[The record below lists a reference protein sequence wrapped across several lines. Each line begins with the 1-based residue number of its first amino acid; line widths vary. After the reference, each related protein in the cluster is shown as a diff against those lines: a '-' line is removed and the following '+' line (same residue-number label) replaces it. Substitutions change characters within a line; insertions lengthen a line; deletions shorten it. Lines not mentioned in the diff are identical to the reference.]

1 MNQKKN
7 TKILLILIII
17 IVIIILAGVGIL
29 VFATDIFKSDKEMF
43 FKYMAD
49 IGDPKKGFIDE
60 ELKQY
65 FEKKNNT
72 PYNDEGEFS
81 INISC
86 DPNTLSENLQKNVE
100 STNNF
105 NISFSGQVDTANSK
119 AAQNIS
125 LNYSNDVKFPINYK
139 QIENKIGLQTKYV
152 GSKFVAI
159 ETEKLNKFSEDLDDV
174 ESYGEMVDKLQKMGK
189 VELTEDEKSH
199 IKDTYITVIN
209 QQLEKDKFSKVKESD
224 MSGYKLSLT
233 GTDLQNVLVKLLE
246 TLKNDQTTV
255 DKLNEYLKI
264 QKNSAKITASQID
277 DAIKSIKDN
286 TYFSDKNFEITVYQ
300 KNRDVCKLVIETTEG
315 TIAIEKKIE
324 GNQQNIDV
332 SYEMKEDKKSKI
344 SFSANFEN
352 LESLQNIKENY
363 ELELQFELSTY
374 NLKGTQSSNNKDNIY
389 TEEEKI
395 KMMLNQAIAEGMLDG
410 ESTSSITKENLEKA
424 RNNDNSEFYEN
435 MQIENISGGQI
446 QIKFSDTGDIFKL
459 DNNGKI
465 ISSPEVTESSAT
477 MESSTT
483 TDVDSEVVVYKFSND
498 INFTDSATVEDFSS
512 DNSLMLT
519 DYDSDQ
525 VSNFLNAVV
534 ERISEVN
541 EQQMGQLGLEASEN
555 PIVINMMI
563 PFSYIYL
570 GNMYALNQVNSNMSE
585 AEINNFN
592 QKFEAYESTNLKGV
606 TVKGLLS
613 TISLNNQSEETSNEI
628 KEINY
633 NGEEYEASEQNIT
646 LIKGEIDTE
655 KSYRVEFEK
664 DQDTG
669 LIYRAVINEK

>member
-49 IGDPKKGFIDE
+49 IGDPKKGFIDDG
-60 ELKQY
+60 LKQY

-81 INISC
+81 VNISS
-86 DPNTLSENLQKNVE
+86 DNEQKKFENV
-100 STNNF
+100 NNF

-139 QIENKIGLQTKYV
+139 QIENKMGLQTKYV

-277 DAIKSIKDN
+277 DAIKSIKDD
-286 TYFSDKNFEITVYQ
+286 TDFSDKNFEITVYQ

-363 ELELQFELSTY
+363 ELIMSL
-374 NLKGTQSSNNKDNIY
+374 
-389 TEEEKI
+389 
-395 KMMLNQAIAEGMLDG
+395 
-410 ESTSSITKENLEKA
+410 
-424 RNNDNSEFYEN
+424 
-435 MQIENISGGQI
+435 
-446 QIKFSDTGDIFKL
+446 
-459 DNNGKI
+459 
-465 ISSPEVTESSAT
+465 PEVA
-477 MESSTT
+477 ESSTT
-483 TDVDSEVVVYKFSND
+483 TDVDSKVVVYKYNFSND
-498 INFTDSATVEDFSS
+498 VNFTDSATVEDFSS

-525 VSNFLNAVV
+525 VSSFLNAVV

-555 PIVINMMI
+555 PIVNII
-563 PFSYIYL
+563 PSIGLYL
-570 GNMYALNQVNSNMSE
+570 GNMNVLNQVNSNMSE

>member
-49 IGDPKKGFIDE
+49 IGDSKKGFIDDG
-60 ELKQY
+60 LKQY

-81 INISC
+81 VNISS
-86 DPNTLSENLQKNVE
+86 DNEQKKFENV
-100 STNNF
+100 NNF

-277 DAIKSIKDN
+277 DAIKSIKDDID
-286 TYFSDKNFEITVYQ
+286 FSDKNFEITVYQ

-324 GNQQNIDV
+324 GNQQNIVV

-363 ELELQFELSTY
+363 EL
-374 NLKGTQSSNNKDNIY
+374 
-389 TEEEKI
+389 
-395 KMMLNQAIAEGMLDG
+395 
-410 ESTSSITKENLEKA
+410 
-424 RNNDNSEFYEN
+424 
-435 MQIENISGGQI
+435 
-446 QIKFSDTGDIFKL
+446 
-459 DNNGKI
+459 I
-465 ISSPEVTESSAT
+465 ISSPEVT
-477 MESSTT
+477 ESSTT
-483 TDVDSEVVVYKFSND
+483 TDVDSEVVVYKYNFSND
-498 INFTDSATVEDFSS
+498 VNFTDSATVEDFSS

-525 VSNFLNAVV
+525 VSSFLNAVV

-555 PIVINMMI
+555 PIVNII
-563 PFSYIYL
+563 PSIGLYL
-570 GNMYALNQVNSNMSE
+570 GNMNVLNQVNSNMSE

>member
-1 MNQKKN
+1 M
-7 TKILLILIII
+7 LILIII

-49 IGDPKKGFIDE
+49 IGDSKKGFIDDG
-60 ELKQY
+60 LKQY

-81 INISC
+81 VNISS
-86 DPNTLSENLQKNVE
+86 DNEQKKFENV
-100 STNNF
+100 NNF

-159 ETEKLNKFSEDLDDV
+159 ETEKLNKLSEDLDDV

-277 DAIKSIKDN
+277 DAIKSIKDD
-286 TYFSDKNFEITVYQ
+286 TDFSDKNFEIAVYQ

-324 GNQQNIDV
+324 GNQQNIVV

-363 ELELQFELSTY
+363 ELIMSL
-374 NLKGTQSSNNKDNIY
+374 
-389 TEEEKI
+389 
-395 KMMLNQAIAEGMLDG
+395 
-410 ESTSSITKENLEKA
+410 
-424 RNNDNSEFYEN
+424 
-435 MQIENISGGQI
+435 
-446 QIKFSDTGDIFKL
+446 
-459 DNNGKI
+459 
-465 ISSPEVTESSAT
+465 PEVA
-477 MESSTT
+477 ESSTT
-483 TDVDSEVVVYKFSND
+483 TDVDSEVVEYKFSND
-498 INFTDSATVEDFSS
+498 VNFTDSATVEDFSS

-525 VSNFLNAVV
+525 VSSFLNAVV

-555 PIVINMMI
+555 PIVNII
-563 PFSYIYL
+563 PSIGLYL
-570 GNMYALNQVNSNMSE
+570 GNMNVLNQVNSNMSE

>member
-49 IGDPKKGFIDE
+49 IGDSKKGFIDDG
-60 ELKQY
+60 LKQY

-81 INISC
+81 VNISS
-86 DPNTLSENLQKNVE
+86 DNEQKNVD

-189 VELTEDEKSH
+189 VELAEDEKNH

-277 DAIKSIKDN
+277 DAIKSIKDD
-286 TYFSDKNFEITVYQ
+286 TDFSDKNFEIAVYQ

-332 SYEMKEDKKSKI
+332 SYEVKEDKKSKI

-363 ELELQFELSTY
+363 EL
-374 NLKGTQSSNNKDNIY
+374 
-389 TEEEKI
+389 
-395 KMMLNQAIAEGMLDG
+395 
-410 ESTSSITKENLEKA
+410 
-424 RNNDNSEFYEN
+424 
-435 MQIENISGGQI
+435 
-446 QIKFSDTGDIFKL
+446 
-459 DNNGKI
+459 I
-465 ISSPEVTESSAT
+465 ISSPEVT
-477 MESSTT
+477 ESSTT
-483 TDVDSEVVVYKFSND
+483 TDVDSEVVVYKYNFSND
-498 INFTDSATVEDFSS
+498 VNFTDSATVEDFSS

-525 VSNFLNAVV
+525 VSSFLNAVV

-555 PIVINMMI
+555 PIVNII
-563 PFSYIYL
+563 PSIGLYL
-570 GNMYALNQVNSNMSE
+570 GNMNVLNQVNSNMSE

>member
-43 FKYMAD
+43 FFFFLD
-49 IGDPKKGFIDE
+49 IGDSKKGFIDDG
-60 ELKQY
+60 LKQY

-81 INISC
+81 VNISS
-86 DPNTLSENLQKNVE
+86 DNEQKKFENV
-100 STNNF
+100 NNF

-159 ETEKLNKFSEDLDDV
+159 ETEKLNKLSEDLDDV

-277 DAIKSIKDN
+277 DAIKSIKDD
-286 TYFSDKNFEITVYQ
+286 TDFSDKNFEIAVYQ

-324 GNQQNIDV
+324 GNQQNIVV

-363 ELELQFELSTY
+363 ELIMSL
-374 NLKGTQSSNNKDNIY
+374 
-389 TEEEKI
+389 
-395 KMMLNQAIAEGMLDG
+395 
-410 ESTSSITKENLEKA
+410 
-424 RNNDNSEFYEN
+424 
-435 MQIENISGGQI
+435 
-446 QIKFSDTGDIFKL
+446 
-459 DNNGKI
+459 
-465 ISSPEVTESSAT
+465 PEVA
-477 MESSTT
+477 ESSTT

-498 INFTDSATVEDFSS
+498 VNFTDSATVEDFSS

-555 PIVINMMI
+555 PIVNMI
-563 PFSYIYL
+563 PSIGLYL
-570 GNMYALNQVNSNMSE
+570 GNMNVLNQVNSNMSE

>member
-49 IGDPKKGFIDE
+49 IGDSKKGFIDDG
-60 ELKQY
+60 LKQY

-81 INISC
+81 VNISS
-86 DPNTLSENLQKNVE
+86 DNEQKKFENV
-100 STNNF
+100 NNF

-277 DAIKSIKDN
+277 DAIKSIKDD
-286 TYFSDKNFEITVYQ
+286 TDFSDKNFEIAVYQ
-300 KNRDVCKLVIETTEG
+300 KIE
-315 TIAIEKKIE
+315 
-324 GNQQNIDV
+324 
-332 SYEMKEDKKSKI
+332 
-344 SFSANFEN
+344 
-352 LESLQNIKENY
+352 
-363 ELELQFELSTY
+363 
-374 NLKGTQSSNNKDNIY
+374 
-389 TEEEKI
+389 
-395 KMMLNQAIAEGMLDG
+395 
-410 ESTSSITKENLEKA
+410 
-424 RNNDNSEFYEN
+424 
-435 MQIENISGGQI
+435 
-446 QIKFSDTGDIFKL
+446 
-459 DNNGKI
+459 
-465 ISSPEVTESSAT
+465 
-477 MESSTT
+477 
-483 TDVDSEVVVYKFSND
+483 
-498 INFTDSATVEDFSS
+498 
-512 DNSLMLT
+512 
-519 DYDSDQ
+519 
-525 VSNFLNAVV
+525 
-534 ERISEVN
+534 
-541 EQQMGQLGLEASEN
+541 
-555 PIVINMMI
+555 
-563 PFSYIYL
+563 
-570 GNMYALNQVNSNMSE
+570 MYASW
-585 AEINNFN
+585 
-592 QKFEAYESTNLKGV
+592 
-606 TVKGLLS
+606 
-613 TISLNNQSEETSNEI
+613 
-628 KEINY
+628 
-633 NGEEYEASEQNIT
+633 
-646 LIKGEIDTE
+646 
-655 KSYRVEFEK
+655 
-664 DQDTG
+664 
-669 LIYRAVINEK
+669 

>member
-86 DPNTLSENLQKNVE
+86 DPNTLSKNLQKNVD

-105 NISFSGQVDTANSK
+105 NIGFSGQVDTANSK

-277 DAIKSIKDN
+277 DAIKSIKDD
-286 TYFSDKNFEITVYQ
+286 TDFSDKNFEIAVYQ

-324 GNQQNIDV
+324 GNQQNIVV

-363 ELELQFELSTY
+363 ELIMSL
-374 NLKGTQSSNNKDNIY
+374 
-389 TEEEKI
+389 
-395 KMMLNQAIAEGMLDG
+395 
-410 ESTSSITKENLEKA
+410 
-424 RNNDNSEFYEN
+424 
-435 MQIENISGGQI
+435 
-446 QIKFSDTGDIFKL
+446 
-459 DNNGKI
+459 
-465 ISSPEVTESSAT
+465 PEVA
-477 MESSTT
+477 ESSTT

-498 INFTDSATVEDFSS
+498 VNFTDSATVEDFSS

-555 PIVINMMI
+555 PIVNMI
-563 PFSYIYL
+563 PSIGLYL
-570 GNMYALNQVNSNMSE
+570 GNMNVLNQVNSNMSE

>member
-49 IGDPKKGFIDE
+49 IGDSKKGFIDDG
-60 ELKQY
+60 LKQY

-81 INISC
+81 VNISS
-86 DPNTLSENLQKNVE
+86 DNEQKKFENV
-100 STNNF
+100 NNF

-152 GSKFVAI
+152 GSKFVTI
-159 ETEKLNKFSEDLDDV
+159 ETQKLNKFSEDLDDV

-277 DAIKSIKDN
+277 DAIKSIKDD
-286 TYFSDKNFEITVYQ
+286 TDFSDKNFEIAVYQ

-324 GNQQNIDV
+324 GNQQNIVV

-363 ELELQFELSTY
+363 EL
-374 NLKGTQSSNNKDNIY
+374 
-389 TEEEKI
+389 
-395 KMMLNQAIAEGMLDG
+395 
-410 ESTSSITKENLEKA
+410 
-424 RNNDNSEFYEN
+424 
-435 MQIENISGGQI
+435 
-446 QIKFSDTGDIFKL
+446 
-459 DNNGKI
+459 I
-465 ISSPEVTESSAT
+465 ISSPEVT
-477 MESSTT
+477 ESSTT
-483 TDVDSEVVVYKFSND
+483 TDVDSEVVVYKYNFSND
-498 INFTDSATVEDFSS
+498 VNFTDSATVEDFSS

-525 VSNFLNAVV
+525 VSSFLNAVV

-555 PIVINMMI
+555 PIVNII
-563 PFSYIYL
+563 PSIGLYL
-570 GNMYALNQVNSNMSE
+570 GNMNVLNQVNSNMSE

-613 TISLNNQSEETSNEI
+613 TISLNNQSEETSNEV

>member
-49 IGDPKKGFIDE
+49 IGDSKKGFIDDG
-60 ELKQY
+60 LKQY

-81 INISC
+81 VNISS
-86 DPNTLSENLQKNVE
+86 DNEQKKFENV
-100 STNNF
+100 NNF

-174 ESYGEMVDKLQKMGK
+174 ESYGEMVDRLQKMGK

-277 DAIKSIKDN
+277 DAIKSIKDD
-286 TYFSDKNFEITVYQ
+286 TDFSDKNFEIAVYQ

-324 GNQQNIDV
+324 GNQQNIVV

-363 ELELQFELSTY
+363 ELIMSL
-374 NLKGTQSSNNKDNIY
+374 
-389 TEEEKI
+389 
-395 KMMLNQAIAEGMLDG
+395 
-410 ESTSSITKENLEKA
+410 
-424 RNNDNSEFYEN
+424 
-435 MQIENISGGQI
+435 
-446 QIKFSDTGDIFKL
+446 
-459 DNNGKI
+459 
-465 ISSPEVTESSAT
+465 PEVA
-477 MESSTT
+477 ESSTT

-498 INFTDSATVEDFSS
+498 VNFTDSATVEDFSS

-555 PIVINMMI
+555 PIVNMI
-563 PFSYIYL
+563 PSIGLYL
-570 GNMYALNQVNSNMSE
+570 GNMNVLNQVNSNMSE

>member
-86 DPNTLSENLQKNVE
+86 DPNTLSENLQKNVD

-174 ESYGEMVDKLQKMGK
+174 ESYEEMVDKLQKMEK
-189 VELTEDEKSH
+189 AELTEDEKSH

-277 DAIKSIKDN
+277 DAIKSIKDG
-286 TYFSDKNFEITVYQ
+286 TDFSDKNFEIAVYQ

-324 GNQQNIDV
+324 GNQQNIVV

-374 NLKGTQSSNNKDNIY
+374 NLKGTQSSNNKDKIY

-498 INFTDSATVEDFSS
+498 VNFTDSATVEDFSS

>member
-49 IGDPKKGFIDE
+49 IVDPKKGFIDE

-86 DPNTLSENLQKNVE
+86 DPNTLSENLQKNVD

-174 ESYGEMVDKLQKMGK
+174 ESYEEMVDKLQKMEK
-189 VELTEDEKSH
+189 AELTEDEKSH

-277 DAIKSIKDN
+277 DAIKSIKDD
-286 TYFSDKNFEITVYQ
+286 TDFSDKNFEIAVYQ

-324 GNQQNIDV
+324 GNQQNIVV

-363 ELELQFELSTY
+363 ELIMSL
-374 NLKGTQSSNNKDNIY
+374 
-389 TEEEKI
+389 
-395 KMMLNQAIAEGMLDG
+395 
-410 ESTSSITKENLEKA
+410 
-424 RNNDNSEFYEN
+424 
-435 MQIENISGGQI
+435 
-446 QIKFSDTGDIFKL
+446 
-459 DNNGKI
+459 
-465 ISSPEVTESSAT
+465 PEVT
-477 MESSTT
+477 ESSTT
-483 TDVDSEVVVYKFSND
+483 TDVDNEVVVYKYNFSND
-498 INFTDSATVEDFSS
+498 VNFTDSATVEDFSS

-525 VSNFLNAVV
+525 VSSFLNAVV

-555 PIVINMMI
+555 PIVNII
-563 PFSYIYL
+563 PSIGLYL
-570 GNMYALNQVNSNMSE
+570 GNMNVLNQVNSNMSE

>member
-49 IGDPKKGFIDE
+49 IGDSKKGFIDDG
-60 ELKQY
+60 LKQY

-81 INISC
+81 VNISS
-86 DPNTLSENLQKNVE
+86 DNEQKKFENV
-100 STNNF
+100 NNF

-277 DAIKSIKDN
+277 DAIKSIKDD
-286 TYFSDKNFEITVYQ
+286 TDFSDKNFEIAVYQ

-363 ELELQFELSTY
+363 ELIMSL
-374 NLKGTQSSNNKDNIY
+374 
-389 TEEEKI
+389 
-395 KMMLNQAIAEGMLDG
+395 
-410 ESTSSITKENLEKA
+410 
-424 RNNDNSEFYEN
+424 
-435 MQIENISGGQI
+435 
-446 QIKFSDTGDIFKL
+446 
-459 DNNGKI
+459 
-465 ISSPEVTESSAT
+465 PEVA
-477 MESSTT
+477 ESSTT

-498 INFTDSATVEDFSS
+498 VNFTYSATVEGFSS
-512 DNSLMLT
+512 DNSLILT

-555 PIVINMMI
+555 PIVNMI
-563 PFSYIYL
+563 PSIGLYL
-570 GNMYALNQVNSNMSE
+570 GNMNVLNQVNSNMSE

>member
-49 IGDPKKGFIDE
+49 IGDSKKGFIDDG
-60 ELKQY
+60 LKQY

-81 INISC
+81 VNISS
-86 DPNTLSENLQKNVE
+86 DNEQKKFENV
-100 STNNF
+100 NNF

-174 ESYGEMVDKLQKMGK
+174 ESYGEMVDKLQKMEK

-277 DAIKSIKDN
+277 DAIKSIKDD
-286 TYFSDKNFEITVYQ
+286 TDFSDKNFEIAVYQ

-324 GNQQNIDV
+324 GNQQNIVV

-363 ELELQFELSTY
+363 ELIMSL
-374 NLKGTQSSNNKDNIY
+374 
-389 TEEEKI
+389 
-395 KMMLNQAIAEGMLDG
+395 
-410 ESTSSITKENLEKA
+410 
-424 RNNDNSEFYEN
+424 
-435 MQIENISGGQI
+435 
-446 QIKFSDTGDIFKL
+446 
-459 DNNGKI
+459 
-465 ISSPEVTESSAT
+465 PEVA
-477 MESSTT
+477 ESSTT

-498 INFTDSATVEDFSS
+498 VNFTDSATVEDFSS

-525 VSNFLNAVV
+525 VSSFLNAVV

-555 PIVINMMI
+555 PIVNII
-563 PFSYIYL
+563 PSIDLYL
-570 GNMYALNQVNSNMSE
+570 GNMNVLNQVNSNMSE

>member
-49 IGDPKKGFIDE
+49 IGDSKKGFIDDG
-60 ELKQY
+60 LKQY

-174 ESYGEMVDKLQKMGK
+174 ESYGEMVEKLQKMGK

-277 DAIKSIKDN
+277 DAIKSIKDD
-286 TYFSDKNFEITVYQ
+286 TDFSDKNFEIAVYQ

-374 NLKGTQSSNNKDNIY
+374 NLKGTQSSNNKDKIY

-410 ESTSSITKENLEKA
+410 ESTPSITKENLEKA

-446 QIKFSDTGDIFKL
+446 QIKFSDTGDIFKI

-483 TDVDSEVVVYKFSND
+483 TDVDSEVVVYKYNFSND
-498 INFTDSATVEDFSS
+498 VNFTDSATVEGFSS
-512 DNSLMLT
+512 DNSLILT

-555 PIVINMMI
+555 PIVNMI
-563 PFSYIYL
+563 PSIGLYL
-570 GNMYALNQVNSNMSE
+570 GNMNVLNQVNSNMSE

>member
-49 IGDPKKGFIDE
+49 IGDSKKGFIDDG
-60 ELKQY
+60 LKQY

-81 INISC
+81 VNISS
-86 DPNTLSENLQKNVE
+86 DNEQKKFENV
-100 STNNF
+100 NNF

-277 DAIKSIKDN
+277 DAIKSIKDD
-286 TYFSDKNFEITVYQ
+286 TDFSDKNFEIAVYQ

-315 TIAIEKKIE
+315 TITIEKKIE
-324 GNQQNIDV
+324 GNQQNIVV

-363 ELELQFELSTY
+363 ELIMSL
-374 NLKGTQSSNNKDNIY
+374 
-389 TEEEKI
+389 
-395 KMMLNQAIAEGMLDG
+395 
-410 ESTSSITKENLEKA
+410 
-424 RNNDNSEFYEN
+424 
-435 MQIENISGGQI
+435 
-446 QIKFSDTGDIFKL
+446 
-459 DNNGKI
+459 
-465 ISSPEVTESSAT
+465 PEVA
-477 MESSTT
+477 ESSTT
-483 TDVDSEVVVYKFSND
+483 TDVDSEVVEYKFSND
-498 INFTDSATVEDFSS
+498 VNFTDSATVEDFSS

-525 VSNFLNAVV
+525 VSSFLNAVV

-555 PIVINMMI
+555 PIVNII
-563 PFSYIYL
+563 PSIGLYL
-570 GNMYALNQVNSNMSE
+570 GNMNVLNQVNSNMSE

>member
-49 IGDPKKGFIDE
+49 IGDSKKGFIDDG
-60 ELKQY
+60 LKQY

-81 INISC
+81 VNISS
-86 DPNTLSENLQKNVE
+86 DNEQKKFENV
-100 STNNF
+100 NNF

-277 DAIKSIKDN
+277 DAIKSIKDD
-286 TYFSDKNFEITVYQ
+286 TDFSDKNFEIAVYQ

-324 GNQQNIDV
+324 GNQQNIVV

-363 ELELQFELSTY
+363 ELIMSL
-374 NLKGTQSSNNKDNIY
+374 
-389 TEEEKI
+389 
-395 KMMLNQAIAEGMLDG
+395 
-410 ESTSSITKENLEKA
+410 
-424 RNNDNSEFYEN
+424 
-435 MQIENISGGQI
+435 
-446 QIKFSDTGDIFKL
+446 
-459 DNNGKI
+459 
-465 ISSPEVTESSAT
+465 PEVA
-477 MESSTT
+477 ESSTT
-483 TDVDSEVVVYKFSND
+483 TDVDSEVVEYKFSND
-498 INFTDSATVEDFSS
+498 VNFTDSATVEGFSS
-512 DNSLMLT
+512 DNSLILT

-555 PIVINMMI
+555 PIVNMI
-563 PFSYIYL
+563 PSIGLYL
-570 GNMYALNQVNSNMSE
+570 GNMNVLNQVNSNMSE

-613 TISLNNQSEETSNEI
+613 TISLNNQSEETSNEV

>member
-49 IGDPKKGFIDE
+49 IGDSKKGFIDDG
-60 ELKQY
+60 LKQY

-81 INISC
+81 VNISS
-86 DPNTLSENLQKNVE
+86 DNEQKKFENV
-100 STNNF
+100 NNF

-159 ETEKLNKFSEDLDDV
+159 ETEKLNKLSEDLDDV

-277 DAIKSIKDN
+277 DAIKSIKDD
-286 TYFSDKNFEITVYQ
+286 TDFSDKNFEIAVYQ

-324 GNQQNIDV
+324 GNQQNIVV
-332 SYEMKEDKKSKI
+332 SYEMKQDKKSKI

-363 ELELQFELSTY
+363 ELIMSL
-374 NLKGTQSSNNKDNIY
+374 
-389 TEEEKI
+389 
-395 KMMLNQAIAEGMLDG
+395 
-410 ESTSSITKENLEKA
+410 
-424 RNNDNSEFYEN
+424 
-435 MQIENISGGQI
+435 
-446 QIKFSDTGDIFKL
+446 
-459 DNNGKI
+459 
-465 ISSPEVTESSAT
+465 PEVA
-477 MESSTT
+477 ESSTT

-498 INFTDSATVEDFSS
+498 VNFTDSATVEDFSS

-555 PIVINMMI
+555 PIVNMI
-563 PFSYIYL
+563 PSIGLYL
-570 GNMYALNQVNSNMSE
+570 GNMNVLNQVNSNMSE

>member
-43 FKYMAD
+43 FKYMSD
-49 IGDPKKGFIDE
+49 IGDSKKGFIDDG
-60 ELKQY
+60 LKQY

-81 INISC
+81 VNISS
-86 DPNTLSENLQKNVE
+86 DNEQKKFENV
-100 STNNF
+100 NNF

-159 ETEKLNKFSEDLDDV
+159 ETEKLNKLSEDLDDV

-277 DAIKSIKDN
+277 DAIKSIKDD
-286 TYFSDKNFEITVYQ
+286 TDFSDKNFEIAVYQ

-363 ELELQFELSTY
+363 ELIMSL
-374 NLKGTQSSNNKDNIY
+374 
-389 TEEEKI
+389 
-395 KMMLNQAIAEGMLDG
+395 
-410 ESTSSITKENLEKA
+410 
-424 RNNDNSEFYEN
+424 
-435 MQIENISGGQI
+435 
-446 QIKFSDTGDIFKL
+446 
-459 DNNGKI
+459 
-465 ISSPEVTESSAT
+465 PEVA
-477 MESSTT
+477 ESSTT
-483 TDVDSEVVVYKFSND
+483 TDVDSEVVEYKFSND
-498 INFTDSATVEDFSS
+498 VNFTDSATVEGFSS
-512 DNSLMLT
+512 DNSLILT

-555 PIVINMMI
+555 PIVNMI
-563 PFSYIYL
+563 PSIGLYL
-570 GNMYALNQVNSNMSE
+570 GNMNVLNQVNSNMSE

-613 TISLNNQSEETSNEI
+613 TISLNNQSEETSNEV

>member
-86 DPNTLSENLQKNVE
+86 DPNTLSENLQKNVD

-105 NISFSGQVDTANSK
+105 NISFSGQVDTVNSK

-174 ESYGEMVDKLQKMGK
+174 ESYGEMVDKLQKMEK

-277 DAIKSIKDN
+277 DAIKSIKDD
-286 TYFSDKNFEITVYQ
+286 TDFSDKNFEIAVYQ

-332 SYEMKEDKKSKI
+332 SYEVKEDKKSKI

-363 ELELQFELSTY
+363 EL
-374 NLKGTQSSNNKDNIY
+374 
-389 TEEEKI
+389 
-395 KMMLNQAIAEGMLDG
+395 
-410 ESTSSITKENLEKA
+410 
-424 RNNDNSEFYEN
+424 
-435 MQIENISGGQI
+435 
-446 QIKFSDTGDIFKL
+446 
-459 DNNGKI
+459 I
-465 ISSPEVTESSAT
+465 ISSPEVTESS
-477 MESSTT
+477 TT
-483 TDVDSEVVVYKFSND
+483 KDVDSEVVYKYNFSND
-498 INFTDSATVEDFSS
+498 VNFTDSATVEDFSS

-525 VSNFLNAVV
+525 VSSFLNAVV

-555 PIVINMMI
+555 PIVNII
-563 PFSYIYL
+563 PSIGLYL
-570 GNMYALNQVNSNMSE
+570 GNMNVLNQVNSNMSE

>member
-49 IGDPKKGFIDE
+49 IVDPKKGFIDE

-86 DPNTLSENLQKNVE
+86 DPNTLSENLQKNVD

-174 ESYGEMVDKLQKMGK
+174 ESYEEMVDKLQKMEK
-189 VELTEDEKSH
+189 AELTEDEKSH

-277 DAIKSIKDN
+277 DAIKSIKDD
-286 TYFSDKNFEITVYQ
+286 TDFSDKNFEIAVYQ

-324 GNQQNIDV
+324 GNQQNIVV

-363 ELELQFELSTY
+363 ELEFQFELSTY
-374 NLKGTQSSNNKDNIY
+374 NLKGTQSSNNKDKIY

-498 INFTDSATVEDFSS
+498 VNFTDSATVEDFSS

>member
-49 IGDPKKGFIDE
+49 IGDSKKGFIDDG
-60 ELKQY
+60 LKQY

-81 INISC
+81 VNISS
-86 DPNTLSENLQKNVE
+86 DNEQKKFENV
-100 STNNF
+100 NNF

-174 ESYGEMVDKLQKMGK
+174 ESYGEMVDKLQKMEK

-277 DAIKSIKDN
+277 DAIKSIKDD
-286 TYFSDKNFEITVYQ
+286 TDFSDKNFEITVYQ

-363 ELELQFELSTY
+363 ELIMSL
-374 NLKGTQSSNNKDNIY
+374 
-389 TEEEKI
+389 
-395 KMMLNQAIAEGMLDG
+395 
-410 ESTSSITKENLEKA
+410 
-424 RNNDNSEFYEN
+424 
-435 MQIENISGGQI
+435 
-446 QIKFSDTGDIFKL
+446 
-459 DNNGKI
+459 
-465 ISSPEVTESSAT
+465 PEVA
-477 MESSTT
+477 ESSTT
-483 TDVDSEVVVYKFSND
+483 TDVDSKVVVYKYNFSND
-498 INFTDSATVEDFSS
+498 VNFTDSATVEDFSS
-512 DNSLMLT
+512 DNSLTLT

-525 VSNFLNAVV
+525 VSSFLNAVV

-555 PIVINMMI
+555 PIVNII
-563 PFSYIYL
+563 PSIDLYL
-570 GNMYALNQVNSNMSE
+570 GNMNVLNQVNSNMSE

>member
-86 DPNTLSENLQKNVE
+86 DPNTLSENLQKNVD

-189 VELTEDEKSH
+189 VELAEDEKNH

-277 DAIKSIKDN
+277 DAIKSIKDD
-286 TYFSDKNFEITVYQ
+286 TDFSDKNFEITVYQ

-324 GNQQNIDV
+324 GNQQNIVV

-363 ELELQFELSTY
+363 ELIMSL
-374 NLKGTQSSNNKDNIY
+374 
-389 TEEEKI
+389 
-395 KMMLNQAIAEGMLDG
+395 
-410 ESTSSITKENLEKA
+410 
-424 RNNDNSEFYEN
+424 
-435 MQIENISGGQI
+435 
-446 QIKFSDTGDIFKL
+446 
-459 DNNGKI
+459 
-465 ISSPEVTESSAT
+465 PEVA
-477 MESSTT
+477 ESSTT
-483 TDVDSEVVVYKFSND
+483 TDVDSEVVVYKYNFSND
-498 INFTDSATVEDFSS
+498 VNFTDSATVEDFSS

-555 PIVINMMI
+555 PIVNMI
-563 PFSYIYL
+563 PSIGLYL
-570 GNMYALNQVNSNMSE
+570 GNMNVLNQVNSNMSE

>member
-49 IGDPKKGFIDE
+49 IGDSKKGFIDDG
-60 ELKQY
+60 LKQY

-81 INISC
+81 VNISS
-86 DPNTLSENLQKNVE
+86 DNEQKKFENV
-100 STNNF
+100 NNF

-277 DAIKSIKDN
+277 DAIKSIKDD
-286 TYFSDKNFEITVYQ
+286 TDFSDKNFEIAVYQ

-363 ELELQFELSTY
+363 ELIMSL
-374 NLKGTQSSNNKDNIY
+374 
-389 TEEEKI
+389 
-395 KMMLNQAIAEGMLDG
+395 
-410 ESTSSITKENLEKA
+410 
-424 RNNDNSEFYEN
+424 
-435 MQIENISGGQI
+435 
-446 QIKFSDTGDIFKL
+446 
-459 DNNGKI
+459 
-465 ISSPEVTESSAT
+465 PEVA
-477 MESSTT
+477 ESSTT
-483 TDVDSEVVVYKFSND
+483 TDVDSEVVVYKYNFSND
-498 INFTDSATVEDFSS
+498 VNFTDSATVEGFSS
-512 DNSLMLT
+512 DNSLILT

-555 PIVINMMI
+555 PIVNMI
-563 PFSYIYL
+563 PSIGLYL
-570 GNMYALNQVNSNMSE
+570 GNMNVLNQVNSNMSE

>member
-49 IGDPKKGFIDE
+49 IGDSKKGFIDDG
-60 ELKQY
+60 LKQY

-81 INISC
+81 VNISS
-86 DPNTLSENLQKNVE
+86 DNEQKKFENV
-100 STNNF
+100 NNF

-159 ETEKLNKFSEDLDDV
+159 ETEKLNKFSEDLEDV

-189 VELTEDEKSH
+189 VELKEDEKSH

-277 DAIKSIKDN
+277 DAIKSIKDD
-286 TYFSDKNFEITVYQ
+286 TDFSDKNFEIAVYQ

-315 TIAIEKKIE
+315 TIAAEKKIE
-324 GNQQNIDV
+324 GNQQNIVV

-363 ELELQFELSTY
+363 ELIMSL
-374 NLKGTQSSNNKDNIY
+374 
-389 TEEEKI
+389 
-395 KMMLNQAIAEGMLDG
+395 
-410 ESTSSITKENLEKA
+410 
-424 RNNDNSEFYEN
+424 
-435 MQIENISGGQI
+435 
-446 QIKFSDTGDIFKL
+446 
-459 DNNGKI
+459 
-465 ISSPEVTESSAT
+465 PEVA
-477 MESSTT
+477 ESSTT
-483 TDVDSEVVVYKFSND
+483 TDVDSEVVVYKYNFSND
-498 INFTDSATVEDFSS
+498 VNFTDSATVEDFSS

-525 VSNFLNAVV
+525 VSSFLNAVV

-555 PIVINMMI
+555 PIVNII
-563 PFSYIYL
+563 PSIGLYL
-570 GNMYALNQVNSNMSE
+570 GNMNVLNQVNSNMSE

>member
-49 IGDPKKGFIDE
+49 IGDSKKGFIDDG
-60 ELKQY
+60 LKQY

-81 INISC
+81 VNISS
-86 DPNTLSENLQKNVE
+86 DNEQKKFENV
-100 STNNF
+100 NNF

-159 ETEKLNKFSEDLDDV
+159 ETEKLNKLSEDLDDV

-277 DAIKSIKDN
+277 DAIKSIKDD
-286 TYFSDKNFEITVYQ
+286 TDFSDKNFEIAVYQ

-324 GNQQNIDV
+324 GNQQNIVV

-363 ELELQFELSTY
+363 ELIMSL
-374 NLKGTQSSNNKDNIY
+374 
-389 TEEEKI
+389 
-395 KMMLNQAIAEGMLDG
+395 
-410 ESTSSITKENLEKA
+410 
-424 RNNDNSEFYEN
+424 
-435 MQIENISGGQI
+435 
-446 QIKFSDTGDIFKL
+446 
-459 DNNGKI
+459 
-465 ISSPEVTESSAT
+465 PEVA
-477 MESSTT
+477 ESSTT
-483 TDVDSEVVVYKFSND
+483 TDVDSEVVVYKYNFSND
-498 INFTDSATVEDFSS
+498 VNFTDSATVEDFSS

-555 PIVINMMI
+555 PIVNMI
-563 PFSYIYL
+563 PSIGLYL
-570 GNMYALNQVNSNMSE
+570 GNMNVLNQVNSNMSE

>member
-49 IGDPKKGFIDE
+49 IGDSKKGFIDDG
-60 ELKQY
+60 LKQY

-81 INISC
+81 VNISS
-86 DPNTLSENLQKNVE
+86 DNEQKKFENV
-100 STNNF
+100 NNF

-174 ESYGEMVDKLQKMGK
+174 ESYGEMVDKLQKMEK

-277 DAIKSIKDN
+277 DAIKSIKDD
-286 TYFSDKNFEITVYQ
+286 TDFSDKNFEITVYQ

-363 ELELQFELSTY
+363 ELIMSL
-374 NLKGTQSSNNKDNIY
+374 
-389 TEEEKI
+389 
-395 KMMLNQAIAEGMLDG
+395 
-410 ESTSSITKENLEKA
+410 
-424 RNNDNSEFYEN
+424 
-435 MQIENISGGQI
+435 
-446 QIKFSDTGDIFKL
+446 
-459 DNNGKI
+459 
-465 ISSPEVTESSAT
+465 PEVA
-477 MESSTT
+477 ESSTT
-483 TDVDSEVVVYKFSND
+483 TDVDSKVVVYKYNFSND
-498 INFTDSATVEDFSS
+498 VNFTDSATVEDFSS
-512 DNSLMLT
+512 DNSLTLT

-525 VSNFLNAVV
+525 VSSFLNAVV

-555 PIVINMMI
+555 PIVNII
-563 PFSYIYL
+563 PSIGLYL
-570 GNMYALNQVNSNMSE
+570 GNMNVLNQVDSNMSE

>member
-49 IGDPKKGFIDE
+49 IVDPKKGFIDE

-86 DPNTLSENLQKNVE
+86 DPNTLSENLQKNVD

-374 NLKGTQSSNNKDNIY
+374 NLKGTQSSNNKDKIY

-498 INFTDSATVEDFSS
+498 VNFTDSATVEDFSS

-525 VSNFLNAVV
+525 VSSFLNAVA

-563 PFSYIYL
+563 PFSYLYL

>member
-81 INISC
+81 VNISS
-86 DPNTLSENLQKNVE
+86 DNEQKKFENV
-100 STNNF
+100 NNF

-174 ESYGEMVDKLQKMGK
+174 ESYGEMVDKLQKMEK

-277 DAIKSIKDN
+277 DAIKSIKDDID
-286 TYFSDKNFEITVYQ
+286 FSDKNFEITVYQ

-363 ELELQFELSTY
+363 ELIMSL
-374 NLKGTQSSNNKDNIY
+374 
-389 TEEEKI
+389 
-395 KMMLNQAIAEGMLDG
+395 
-410 ESTSSITKENLEKA
+410 
-424 RNNDNSEFYEN
+424 
-435 MQIENISGGQI
+435 
-446 QIKFSDTGDIFKL
+446 
-459 DNNGKI
+459 
-465 ISSPEVTESSAT
+465 PEVA
-477 MESSTT
+477 ESSTT
-483 TDVDSEVVVYKFSND
+483 TDVDSKVVVYKYNFSND
-498 INFTDSATVEDFSS
+498 VNFTDSATVEDFSS

-525 VSNFLNAVV
+525 VSSFLNAVV

-555 PIVINMMI
+555 PIVNII
-563 PFSYIYL
+563 PSIGLYL
-570 GNMYALNQVNSNMSE
+570 GNMNVLNQVNSNMSE

>member
-49 IGDPKKGFIDE
+49 IGDSKKGFIDDG
-60 ELKQY
+60 LKQY

-81 INISC
+81 VNISS
-86 DPNTLSENLQKNVE
+86 DNEQKKFENV
-100 STNNF
+100 NNF

-159 ETEKLNKFSEDLDDV
+159 ETEKLNKLSEDLDDV

-277 DAIKSIKDN
+277 DAIKSIKDD
-286 TYFSDKNFEITVYQ
+286 TDFSDKNFEIAVYQ

-363 ELELQFELSTY
+363 ELIMSL
-374 NLKGTQSSNNKDNIY
+374 
-389 TEEEKI
+389 
-395 KMMLNQAIAEGMLDG
+395 
-410 ESTSSITKENLEKA
+410 
-424 RNNDNSEFYEN
+424 
-435 MQIENISGGQI
+435 
-446 QIKFSDTGDIFKL
+446 
-459 DNNGKI
+459 
-465 ISSPEVTESSAT
+465 PEVA
-477 MESSTT
+477 ESSTT
-483 TDVDSEVVVYKFSND
+483 TDVDSEVVEYKFSND
-498 INFTDSATVEDFSS
+498 VNFTDSATVEGFSS
-512 DNSLMLT
+512 DNSLILT

-541 EQQMGQLGLEASEN
+541 EQQMGQLELEASEN
-555 PIVINMMI
+555 PIVNMI
-563 PFSYIYL
+563 PSIGLYL
-570 GNMYALNQVNSNMSE
+570 GNMNVLNQVNSNMSE

-613 TISLNNQSEETSNEI
+613 TISLNNQSEETSNEV

>member
-49 IGDPKKGFIDE
+49 IGDSKKWFIDDG
-60 ELKQY
+60 LKQY

-81 INISC
+81 VNISS
-86 DPNTLSENLQKNVE
+86 DNEQKKFENV
-100 STNNF
+100 NNF

-174 ESYGEMVDKLQKMGK
+174 ESYGETVDKLQKMGK

-277 DAIKSIKDN
+277 DAIKSIKDD
-286 TYFSDKNFEITVYQ
+286 TDFSDKNFEIAVYQ

-324 GNQQNIDV
+324 GNQQNIVV

-363 ELELQFELSTY
+363 ELIMSL
-374 NLKGTQSSNNKDNIY
+374 
-389 TEEEKI
+389 
-395 KMMLNQAIAEGMLDG
+395 
-410 ESTSSITKENLEKA
+410 
-424 RNNDNSEFYEN
+424 
-435 MQIENISGGQI
+435 
-446 QIKFSDTGDIFKL
+446 
-459 DNNGKI
+459 
-465 ISSPEVTESSAT
+465 PEVA
-477 MESSTT
+477 ESSTT
-483 TDVDSEVVVYKFSND
+483 TDVDSEVVVYKYNFSND
-498 INFTDSATVEDFSS
+498 VNFTDSATVEDFSS

-525 VSNFLNAVV
+525 VSSFLNAVV

-555 PIVINMMI
+555 PIVNII
-563 PFSYIYL
+563 PSIGLYL
-570 GNMYALNQVNSNMSE
+570 GNMNVLNQVNSNMSE

>member
-72 PYNDEGEFS
+72 PYNDKGEFS

-86 DPNTLSENLQKNVE
+86 DPNTLSKNLQKNVD

-139 QIENKIGLQTKYV
+139 QIENKIGLQTKYI

-277 DAIKSIKDN
+277 DAIKSIKDD
-286 TYFSDKNFEITVYQ
+286 TDFSDKNFEITVYQ

-363 ELELQFELSTY
+363 EL
-374 NLKGTQSSNNKDNIY
+374 
-389 TEEEKI
+389 
-395 KMMLNQAIAEGMLDG
+395 
-410 ESTSSITKENLEKA
+410 
-424 RNNDNSEFYEN
+424 
-435 MQIENISGGQI
+435 
-446 QIKFSDTGDIFKL
+446 
-459 DNNGKI
+459 I
-465 ISSPEVTESSAT
+465 ISSPEVTESS
-477 MESSTT
+477 TT
-483 TDVDSEVVVYKFSND
+483 KDVDSEVVYKYNFSND
-498 INFTDSATVEDFSS
+498 VNFTDSATVEDFSS

-555 PIVINMMI
+555 PIVNII
-563 PFSYIYL
+563 PSIGLYL
-570 GNMYALNQVNSNMSE
+570 GNMNVLNKVNSNMSE

>member
-49 IGDPKKGFIDE
+49 IGDSKKGFIDDG
-60 ELKQY
+60 LKQY

-81 INISC
+81 VNISS
-86 DPNTLSENLQKNVE
+86 DNEQKKFENV
-100 STNNF
+100 NNF

-139 QIENKIGLQTKYV
+139 QIENKIGLQTKYI

-277 DAIKSIKDN
+277 DAIKSIKDD
-286 TYFSDKNFEITVYQ
+286 TDFSDKNFEITVYQ

-332 SYEMKEDKKSKI
+332 SYEVKEDKKSKI

-363 ELELQFELSTY
+363 EL
-374 NLKGTQSSNNKDNIY
+374 
-389 TEEEKI
+389 
-395 KMMLNQAIAEGMLDG
+395 
-410 ESTSSITKENLEKA
+410 
-424 RNNDNSEFYEN
+424 
-435 MQIENISGGQI
+435 
-446 QIKFSDTGDIFKL
+446 
-459 DNNGKI
+459 I
-465 ISSPEVTESSAT
+465 ISSPEVTESS
-477 MESSTT
+477 TT
-483 TDVDSEVVVYKFSND
+483 KDIDSEVVYKYNFSND
-498 INFTDSATVEDFSS
+498 VNFTDSATVEEFSS

-555 PIVINMMI
+555 PIVNII
-563 PFSYIYL
+563 PSIGLYL
-570 GNMYALNQVNSNMSE
+570 GNMNVLNKVNSNMSE

>member
-49 IGDPKKGFIDE
+49 IGDSKKGFIDDG
-60 ELKQY
+60 LKQY

-81 INISC
+81 VNISS
-86 DPNTLSENLQKNVE
+86 DNEQKKFENV
-100 STNNF
+100 NNF

-159 ETEKLNKFSEDLDDV
+159 ETEKLNKLSEDLDDV

-277 DAIKSIKDN
+277 DAIKSIKDD
-286 TYFSDKNFEITVYQ
+286 TDFSDKNFEVAVYQ

-324 GNQQNIDV
+324 GNQQNIVV

-363 ELELQFELSTY
+363 ELIMSL
-374 NLKGTQSSNNKDNIY
+374 
-389 TEEEKI
+389 
-395 KMMLNQAIAEGMLDG
+395 
-410 ESTSSITKENLEKA
+410 
-424 RNNDNSEFYEN
+424 
-435 MQIENISGGQI
+435 
-446 QIKFSDTGDIFKL
+446 
-459 DNNGKI
+459 
-465 ISSPEVTESSAT
+465 PEVA
-477 MESSTT
+477 ESSTT

-498 INFTDSATVEDFSS
+498 VNFTDSATVEDFSS

-555 PIVINMMI
+555 PIVNMI
-563 PFSYIYL
+563 PSIGLYL
-570 GNMYALNQVNSNMSE
+570 GNMNVLNQVNSNMSE

>member
-49 IGDPKKGFIDE
+49 IGDPKKGFIDD

-81 INISC
+81 VNISS
-86 DPNTLSENLQKNVE
+86 DNEQKKFENV
-100 STNNF
+100 NNF

-189 VELTEDEKSH
+189 VELTEDEKGH

-277 DAIKSIKDN
+277 DAIKSIKDD
-286 TYFSDKNFEITVYQ
+286 TDFSDKNFEIAVYQ

-324 GNQQNIDV
+324 GNQQNIVV

-363 ELELQFELSTY
+363 ELIMSL
-374 NLKGTQSSNNKDNIY
+374 
-389 TEEEKI
+389 
-395 KMMLNQAIAEGMLDG
+395 
-410 ESTSSITKENLEKA
+410 
-424 RNNDNSEFYEN
+424 
-435 MQIENISGGQI
+435 
-446 QIKFSDTGDIFKL
+446 
-459 DNNGKI
+459 
-465 ISSPEVTESSAT
+465 PEVA
-477 MESSTT
+477 ESSTT
-483 TDVDSEVVVYKFSND
+483 TDVDSEVVEYKFSND
-498 INFTDSATVEDFSS
+498 VNFTDSATVEDFSS

-525 VSNFLNAVV
+525 VSSFLNAVV

-555 PIVINMMI
+555 PIVNII
-563 PFSYIYL
+563 PSIGLYL
-570 GNMYALNQVNSNMSE
+570 GNMNVLNQVNSNMSE

-613 TISLNNQSEETSNEI
+613 TISLNNQSEETSNEV

>member
-65 FEKKNNT
+65 FKKKNNT

-86 DPNTLSENLQKNVE
+86 DPNTLSENLQKNVD

-189 VELTEDEKSH
+189 VELAEDEKNH

-277 DAIKSIKDN
+277 DAIKSIKDD
-286 TYFSDKNFEITVYQ
+286 TDFSDKNFEITVYQ

-324 GNQQNIDV
+324 GNQQNIVV

-363 ELELQFELSTY
+363 ELIMSL
-374 NLKGTQSSNNKDNIY
+374 
-389 TEEEKI
+389 
-395 KMMLNQAIAEGMLDG
+395 
-410 ESTSSITKENLEKA
+410 
-424 RNNDNSEFYEN
+424 
-435 MQIENISGGQI
+435 
-446 QIKFSDTGDIFKL
+446 
-459 DNNGKI
+459 
-465 ISSPEVTESSAT
+465 PEVA
-477 MESSTT
+477 ESSTT

-498 INFTDSATVEDFSS
+498 VNFTDSATVEDFSS

-555 PIVINMMI
+555 PIVNMI
-563 PFSYIYL
+563 PSIGLYL
-570 GNMYALNQVNSNMSE
+570 GNMNVLNQVNSNMSE

>member
-86 DPNTLSENLQKNVE
+86 DPNTLSENLQKNVD

-174 ESYGEMVDKLQKMGK
+174 ESYEEMVDKLQKMEK

-277 DAIKSIKDN
+277 DAIKSIKDD
-286 TYFSDKNFEITVYQ
+286 TDFSDKNFEIAVYQ

-324 GNQQNIDV
+324 GNQQNIVV

-363 ELELQFELSTY
+363 EL
-374 NLKGTQSSNNKDNIY
+374 
-389 TEEEKI
+389 
-395 KMMLNQAIAEGMLDG
+395 
-410 ESTSSITKENLEKA
+410 
-424 RNNDNSEFYEN
+424 
-435 MQIENISGGQI
+435 
-446 QIKFSDTGDIFKL
+446 
-459 DNNGKI
+459 I

-498 INFTDSATVEDFSS
+498 VNFTDSATVEDFSS

>member
-49 IGDPKKGFIDE
+49 IGDSKKGFIDDG
-60 ELKQY
+60 LKQY

-81 INISC
+81 VNISS
-86 DPNTLSENLQKNVE
+86 DNEQKKFENV
-100 STNNF
+100 NNF

-159 ETEKLNKFSEDLDDV
+159 ETEKLNKLSEDLDDV

-277 DAIKSIKDN
+277 DAIKSIKDD
-286 TYFSDKNFEITVYQ
+286 TDFSDKNFEIAVYQ

-324 GNQQNIDV
+324 GNQQNIVV

-363 ELELQFELSTY
+363 ELIMSL
-374 NLKGTQSSNNKDNIY
+374 
-389 TEEEKI
+389 
-395 KMMLNQAIAEGMLDG
+395 
-410 ESTSSITKENLEKA
+410 
-424 RNNDNSEFYEN
+424 
-435 MQIENISGGQI
+435 
-446 QIKFSDTGDIFKL
+446 
-459 DNNGKI
+459 
-465 ISSPEVTESSAT
+465 PEVA
-477 MESSTT
+477 ESSTT

-498 INFTDSATVEDFSS
+498 VNFTDSATVEDFSS

-555 PIVINMMI
+555 PIVNMI
-563 PFSYIYL
+563 PSIGLYL
-570 GNMYALNQVNSNMSE
+570 GNMNVLNQVNSNMSE

-613 TISLNNQSEETSNEI
+613 SISLNNQSEETSNEI

>member
-49 IGDPKKGFIDE
+49 IGDSKKGFIDDG
-60 ELKQY
+60 LKQY

-81 INISC
+81 VNISS
-86 DPNTLSENLQKNVE
+86 DNEQKKFENV
-100 STNNF
+100 NNF

-159 ETEKLNKFSEDLDDV
+159 ETEKLNKLSEDLDDV

-277 DAIKSIKDN
+277 DAIKSIKDD
-286 TYFSDKNFEITVYQ
+286 TDFSDKNFEIAVYQ

-363 ELELQFELSTY
+363 ELIMSL
-374 NLKGTQSSNNKDNIY
+374 
-389 TEEEKI
+389 
-395 KMMLNQAIAEGMLDG
+395 
-410 ESTSSITKENLEKA
+410 
-424 RNNDNSEFYEN
+424 
-435 MQIENISGGQI
+435 
-446 QIKFSDTGDIFKL
+446 
-459 DNNGKI
+459 
-465 ISSPEVTESSAT
+465 PEVA
-477 MESSTT
+477 ESSTT
-483 TDVDSEVVVYKFSND
+483 TDVDSKVVVYKYNFSND
-498 INFTDSATVEDFSS
+498 VNFTDSATVEDFSS

-555 PIVINMMI
+555 PIVNII
-563 PFSYIYL
+563 PSIGLYL
-570 GNMYALNQVNSNMSE
+570 GNMNVLNQVNSNMSE

>member
-49 IGDPKKGFIDE
+49 IGDSKKGFIDE

-86 DPNTLSENLQKNVE
+86 DPNTLSENLQKNVD

-189 VELTEDEKSH
+189 VELAEDEKNH

-277 DAIKSIKDN
+277 DAIKSIKDD
-286 TYFSDKNFEITVYQ
+286 TDFSDKNFEITVYQ

-324 GNQQNIDV
+324 GNQQNIVV

-363 ELELQFELSTY
+363 ELIMSL
-374 NLKGTQSSNNKDNIY
+374 
-389 TEEEKI
+389 
-395 KMMLNQAIAEGMLDG
+395 
-410 ESTSSITKENLEKA
+410 
-424 RNNDNSEFYEN
+424 
-435 MQIENISGGQI
+435 
-446 QIKFSDTGDIFKL
+446 
-459 DNNGKI
+459 
-465 ISSPEVTESSAT
+465 PEVA
-477 MESSTT
+477 ESSTT

-498 INFTDSATVEDFSS
+498 VNFTDSATVEDFSS

-555 PIVINMMI
+555 PIVNMI
-563 PFSYIYL
+563 PSIGLYL
-570 GNMYALNQVNSNMSE
+570 GNMNVLNQVNSNMSE